1 MTYHYL
7 QEARGISICRLQ
19 EGMQRARSSQEVFRP
34 TRIRLKR
41 LAFLLLVTAAV
52 VAACGDGGSMG
63 EQAQNSNA
71 VMGSDGSMMPDGSMT
86 PTPTMPMMGMMSG
99 MSRKAR

>member
-1 MTYHYL
+1 M
-7 QEARGISICRLQ
+7 
-19 EGMQRARSSQEVFRP
+19 
-34 TRIRLKR
+34 KR
-41 LAFLLLVTAAV
+41 LAFLLFVTAAV

-71 VMGSDGSMMPDGSMT
+71 VVGSDGSMVPDGSMT